1 MKRTYLAVSLL
12 VLLTACDT
20 PTSVRPQLS
29 PIPESDVARA
39 AAALGL
45 NGSADLARATE
56 MHGRVFA
63 AWDRL
68 TPAAQAELV
77 GEAEAALTRA
87 LQEDTVLLEDLHARA
102 RALEARLPTAPAPR

>member
-29 PIPESDVARA
+29 PGPESDVARA

-45 NGSADLARATE
+45 KGSADLARATK
-56 MHGRVFA
+56 MHVRVFA

-77 GEAEAALTRA
+77 GEAEAALTPAMR
-87 LQEDTVLLEDLHARA
+87 EDTVLLKNLRARA
-102 RALEARLPTAPAPR
+102 SALEARLRPVPAPR